1 MSLSAQI
8 IDQRGAGIVQQQSD
22 AFDNE
27 LRVGIDEPRRRSV
40 AFVFLVAKAAFDL
53 TDEQTLDGI
62 VDGGD
67 DFGVDALYC
76 DSPEDG
82 EIRAARDLVDR
93 NSDGYL
99 ARAQERIAGA
109 LEPLFGGRGRQRTL
123 QRLSATFRRADLVE
137 TLLEAGERA
146 PCGRRHGAP
155 RRKEFVGERRRPLQA
170 KPNNGGNATTTSPAQ
185 TA

>member
-8 IDQRGAGIVQQQSD
+8 VDQRVAGIVQQQAD

-62 VDGGD
+62 VDGGN
-67 DFGVDALYC
+67 DFGVDALYG

-82 EIRAARDLVDR
+82 EIRVNLVQGKYRGDLRGDAAFPE
-93 NSDGYL
+93 NGI
-99 ARAQERIAGA
+99 ARMIDAVGA
-109 LEPLFGGRGRQRTL
+109 LFDPARPVTL
-123 QRLSATFRRADLVE
+123 NPRLE
-137 TLLEAGERA
+137 
-146 PCGRRHGAP
+146 
-155 RRKEFVGERRRPLQA
+155 
-170 KPNNGGNATTTSPAQ
+170 
-185 TA
+185 